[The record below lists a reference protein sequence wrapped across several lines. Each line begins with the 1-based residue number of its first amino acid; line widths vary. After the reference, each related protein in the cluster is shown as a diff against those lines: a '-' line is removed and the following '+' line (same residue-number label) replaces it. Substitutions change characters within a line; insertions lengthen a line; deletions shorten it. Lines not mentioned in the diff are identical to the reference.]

1 MAVGVS
7 FFIAC
12 MTIFAILTLQFNS
25 YSQSAVILY
34 SVIMSLPFV
43 MIGLILTDNQFSM
56 PFGI

>member
-1 MAVGVS
+1 
-7 FFIAC
+7 